1 MKKLF
6 CRGGKD
12 KDYKMNESY
21 DYFEIAHE
29 NKEVRKKVIPQL
41 DGVFNQ

>member
-1 MKKLF
+1 LGNEKVVLP
-6 CRGGKD
+6 RDKD

-29 NKEVRKKVIPQL
+29 NKRS
-41 DGVFNQ
+41 